1 MKKSTLLKQDRQSEF
16 NCYNEYMPKI
26 NQNSVIQLDTLT
38 RTYLDTLESFIHF
51 ETTDEQYLKDEIT
64 SYGCLQV
71 LPMMENMPIEELT
84 RFKSNLKIS
93 LLKTNGY
100 SSLADILSSA
110 PEKISA
116 INGISEDTAL
126 FLFDACHKIQLDL
139 ASVSHFRLRPQ
150 EQQQG
155 ILHALYKMQM
165 HPSLSHEASEISAL
179 YKERFLSLLK
189 DIQPLKKNAFLSFF
203 TPFWTKNKANAA
215 FTQLQAMH
223 EGLPGRRMEDLIE
236 KDRQI
241 EQISFEDLL
250 IHYRTHTAQYEN
262 LIEKT
267 DDRFV
272 DYDILE
278 GGIPAEMAEEI
289 NRYHL
294 DLDLVKASLRRYQI
308 FGVKYILSQKNVLLG
323 DEMGLGKTIEA
334 IGAMAHLAFN
344 GAMHFMV
351 VCPAGVLINWQREIQ
366 LHSHLHPVILHGKD
380 KNALEEWINFGG
392 VAVTTYQSAQNYD
405 LPDDFYMEMLIADEA
420 QYVKN
425 PQAKRTQK
433 VRELSLQAKRTLYMT
448 GTPLE
453 NRVDEMCELVNA
465 LQPIIASQLESRKYM
480 AAAPLFKELLAPVYL
495 RRKRDDV
502 LDELPGIIYTDE
514 WCELTPLE
522 RTSYISHLQTGSFNQ
537 MRRVSWDSP
546 HSSKAARMIELV
558 ESAEEEGRKV
568 LIFSFFLDTMEEIA
582 RLLKDRCI
590 GMISGSV
597 PLIKRQEIIDAFSNA
612 KPGAVLVMQA
622 VTGGTGI
629 NLQAASMIIFAEP
642 QIKPSIELQAVSR
655 AYRMGQTQSVSVH
668 RLLATDTIDEA
679 MCEMLQKKQEIF
691 DAFADESVIAEAEN
705 ETATQSEWIHDL
717 IQKEKEKHHIPITP
731 LH

>member
-1 MKKSTLLKQDRQSEF
+1 
-16 NCYNEYMPKI
+16 
-26 NQNSVIQLDTLT
+26 
-38 RTYLDTLESFIHF
+38 
-51 ETTDEQYLKDEIT
+51 
-64 SYGCLQV
+64 
-71 LPMMENMPIEELT
+71 
-84 RFKSNLKIS
+84 
-93 LLKTNGY
+93 
-100 SSLADILSSA
+100 
-110 PEKISA
+110 
-116 INGISEDTAL
+116 
-126 FLFDACHKIQLDL
+126 
-139 ASVSHFRLRPQ
+139 
-150 EQQQG
+150 
-155 ILHALYKMQM
+155 
-165 HPSLSHEASEISAL
+165 
-179 YKERFLSLLK
+179 
-189 DIQPLKKNAFLSFF
+189 
-203 TPFWTKNKANAA
+203 
-215 FTQLQAMH
+215 
-223 EGLPGRRMEDLIE
+223 
-236 KDRQI
+236 
-241 EQISFEDLL
+241 
-250 IHYRTHTAQYEN
+250 
-262 LIEKT
+262 
-267 DDRFV
+267 
-272 DYDILE
+272 
-278 GGIPAEMAEEI
+278 
-289 NRYHL
+289 
-294 DLDLVKASLRRYQI
+294 
-308 FGVKYILSQKNVLLG
+308 
-323 DEMGLGKTIEA
+323 
-334 IGAMAHLAFN
+334 
-344 GAMHFMV
+344 
-351 VCPAGVLINWQREIQ
+351 
-366 LHSHLHPVILHGKD
+366 
-380 KNALEEWINFGG
+380 
-392 VAVTTYQSAQNYD
+392 
-405 LPDDFYMEMLIADEA
+405 
-420 QYVKN
+420 
-425 PQAKRTQK
+425 
-433 VRELSLQAKRTLYMT
+433 MT

-495 RRKRDDV
+495 RRKRGVV

-705 ETATQSEWIHDL
+705 DAQTQNEWIHEL
-717 IQKEKEKHHIPITP
+717 IQKEKEKNHIP
-731 LH
+731 L